1 MSANMKRVKVRL
13 GDLLVEKKLISE
25 TQLQSALA
33 EQRKSGRKL
42 GRVLID
48 TGYVDEEA
56 MLSTLSAQIGIPYVD
71 LSTFELNPQLIK
83 RLPETDARRY
93 RALILKETADGLLVA
108 MGDPTDIFNYDAIV
122 RTLKCSIEL
131 AAVREGDLLST
142 IDRMYSSSEQ
152 LQSLASE
159 VGKDMSDSAVNL
171 DRLIAVSSESDAPV
185 VRLIQSIFDSAVK
198 ANASDIHVEPDENL
212 LRIRRRVD
220 GILHEQILDEKNI
233 TSAMVSRLKLMANA
247 DISERRLPQ
256 DGRFTVNV
264 KERQIDVRLS
274 TIPTQHGEGVVMR
287 LLDQGN
293 AINTLDELGMPPAIL
308 STFRK
313 TIHNPNGLILVTGP
327 TGSGKTTT
335 LYSAISE
342 LNTPQRKIIT
352 IEDPVEYRMSRINQV
367 QVNSKVGLDFGHVL
381 RTALRLDPDILLLG
395 EIRDRETGEIAL
407 RASLTGHLVLSTLH
421 TNDAISTAIRL
432 MDMGLEE
439 YLLASSIKAI
449 LAQRLIRRVCKQ
461 CSAPTELDTNE
472 QAWLLEQTVDPVVD
486 PMEKQAFRRGS
497 GCNNCNHTGYNG
509 RIGIYELLVMEPA
522 LAAALCSKD
531 QNAFQKAA
539 QDQLGYEPLLQN
551 AINYARDGVTTIEE
565 VMRLSGWA
573 D

>member
-1 MSANMKRVKVRL
+1 MSANMKRAKVRL

-25 TQLQSALA
+25 TQLQSALT

-48 TGYVDEEA
+48 SGYVEEEA
-56 MLSTLSAQIGIPYVD
+56 MLTTLSAQIGIPYVD

-122 RTLKCSIEL
+122 KALKCSIEL
-131 AAVREGDLLST
+131 AAVRESELLST

-293 AINTLDELGMPPAIL
+293 SINSLDELGMPPAIL

-313 TIHNPNGLILVTGP
+313 TIHKPNGLILVTGP

-352 IEDPVEYRMSRINQV
+352 IEDPVEYRMSRVNQV
-367 QVNSKVGLDFGHVL
+367 QVNSKVGLDFGRVL

-449 LAQRLIRRVCKQ
+449 LAQRLIRRICKQ
-461 CSAPTELDTNE
+461 CSAPAALDANE
-472 QAWLLEQTVDPVVD
+472 QAWLLEQIVD
-486 PMEKQAFRRGS
+486 PMDKQEFRRGS
-497 GCNNCNHTGYNG
+497 GCNSCNHTGYNG

-522 LAAALCSKD
+522 LATALCSKD
-531 QNAFQKAA
+531 QSAFQKAA
-539 QDQLGYEPLLQN
+539 HDQSGYQPLLHN
-551 AINYARDGVTTIEE
+551 AINYARDGITTIEE
-565 VMRLSGWA
+565 VMRLCGWT